1 MEKVSVK
8 NMVCIRCVMVV
19 TQQVAPLNV
28 GLERVT
34 LGELVFKNKI
44 TAAQKEQ
51 VSNTL
56 KSLGF
61 EVIDDEKMRMVER
74 IKHIIISLVHHRDE
88 GMNNNLSE
96 ILSADLH
103 CVYNYLSGI
112 FSEVTGKTIEK
123 YYIAQKIERAKELLD
138 YDELTLSEIA
148 HRLNYSS
155 VSYLS
160 NQFKK
165 VAGLAPSV
173 YKQQKSERRTSIDK
187 L

>member
-8 NMVCIRCVMVV
+8 NMVCYRCVMVV
-19 TQQVAPLNV
+19 TQQLAPLNF
-28 GLERVT
+28 GLQQVT
-34 LGELVFKNKI
+34 LGELIFKNNI
-44 TAAQKEQ
+44 TAAQKDQ
-51 VSNTL
+51 VRHIL
-56 KSLGF
+56 MPFGF

-74 IKHIIISLVHHRDE
+74 IKHIIIHLVHHQEE
-88 GMNNNLSE
+88 GMSNNLSD
-96 ILSADLH
+96 ILSTDLD

-148 HRLNYSS
+148 RQLNYSS

-173 YKQQKSERRTSIDK
+173 YKQQKSERRTSLDK